1 MNAGFVTRRV
11 AGTAFGAAAVSRV
24 SVVSL
29 TVLKMLVVNILGLI
43 FLAAVCY
50 ETASG

>member
-1 MNAGFVTRRV
+1 MSLV
-11 AGTAFGAAAVSRV
+11 AGIAFGVATVSRI

-43 FLAAVCY
+43 FLAAVSD
-50 ETASG
+50 ESASG

>member
-1 MNAGFVTRRV
+1 MNAGFVSRCV
-11 AGTAFGAAAVSRV
+11 AGIAFGAAALSRV

-43 FLAAVCY
+43 FVAAVSY